1 MLTLLFLISML
12 IFGVVVFALSAAALP
27 IIAIV
32 IAVGLVFSVISIIL
46 KFVFGGPLFVIMI
59 ICAIIYFS
67 NRKRRF

>member
-27 IIAIV
+27 IIAVV
-32 IAVGLVFSVISIIL
+32 IAVGLVLSVISIIL

-59 ICAIIYFS
+59 ICAIFYFS
-67 NRKRRF
+67 KHKKRF

>member
-27 IIAIV
+27 IIAVV
-32 IAVGLVFSVISIIL
+32 IAVGLVFSIISIIF

-59 ICAIIYFS
+59 ICAIVYFTG
-67 NRKRRF
+67 RKKRF

>member
-27 IIAIV
+27 IIAVI
-32 IAVGLVFSVISIIL
+32 IAVGLVFSVISIIF

-59 ICAIIYFS
+59 ICAIVYFS
-67 NRKRRF
+67 NRRRRF